1 MGLKGS
7 PGTARL
13 LNRRLVLN
21 RLRHAGPM
29 SRADLAGATG
39 LSPAAVTLVTAELM
53 SEDLLVEGEHAV
65 TSAGRRPV
73 PLNINYAARL
83 AIGIKMTEHHLVGV
97 LTDLSTRV
105 IRQETLAFD
114 SVTPDAVV
122 NAASRLVRQLAPSR
136 DERARLAGV
145 GVGLPGL
152 ISTERGVVL
161 ESYRLGWSEVPLAS
175 LLAQRVEVPVWI
187 DNDVNAY
194 GVAQHLFGHGRR
206 TGTLAVIT
214 VGRGIGAS
222 LLINGRLHN
231 GKRGAAAEL
240 GHVLVQ
246 EGGRPCECG
255 RLGCLEA
262 YASEPSMLAIWN
274 ERVAGVGDKSIDDFF
289 ALAAAG
295 DPDCTAVLHQAGH
308 QLGLR
313 VADMVNLLDPDL
325 LVIGGESVRFGPLLF
340 DALRAALAQRVF
352 YKVPPLLIAEWGE
365 DAWVRG
371 AAALAIQRF
380 FDFEAAAGLTSDS
393 PRSPT
398 KRPI

>member
-1 MGLKGS
+1 MGLKGN

-21 RLRHAGPM
+21 CLRHAGPM
-29 SRADLAGATG
+29 SRADLAGVTG

-53 SEDLLVEGEHAV
+53 SEDLLQEGVHAI

-73 PLNINYAARL
+73 PLDINYGARL
-83 AIGIKMTEHHLVGV
+83 AVGIKLTEQHLVGV
-97 LTDLSTRV
+97 LTDLSTKVLRGAT
-105 IRQETLAFD
+105 IEFD
-114 SVTPDAVV
+114 NMAPGSVV
-122 NAASRLVRQLAPSR
+122 NAAARLVRQLAPTR
-136 DERARLAGV
+136 AERERLAGV
-145 GVGLPGL
+145 GLGLPGL

-161 ESYRLGWSEVPLAS
+161 ESYRLGWSDVPLAS

-194 GVAQHLFGHGRR
+194 GVAQHLFGHGRQ
-206 TGTLAVIT
+206 TGTLAVVT

-222 LLINGRLHN
+222 LLINGRLHS

-246 EGGRPCECG
+246 EGGRACECG

-262 YASEPSMLAIWN
+262 YASEPSMLRLWR
-274 ERVAGVGDKSIDDFF
+274 ERVPGVEHSGIDAFF
-289 ALAAAG
+289 ALAAQG
-295 DPDCTAVLHQAGH
+295 DAVCVDILRQAGH

-313 VADMVNLLDPDL
+313 MADMVNLLDPDL

-371 AAALAIQRF
+371 AAALAIQKF
-380 FDFEAAAGLTSDS
+380 FDFEAAAGQTSDG
-393 PRSPT
+393 PQATIRNE
-398 KRPI
+398 